1 MIACMDL
8 RDVLRVP
15 SGRGIDLKEVYP
27 QATPGLPKF
36 KGKPKG
42 WALAELETIGLDL
55 AKLQEKVY
63 ATAKVGAGDSRVLLI
78 LQAMDCGGKDG
89 AIKKVAG
96 TMNPQGLRVA
106 AFGPPTPEE
115 QAHDFLWRIRQALP
129 VPGYVGVFN
138 RSHYEDV
145 LVVRVHNLVPK
156 RTWQARYNK
165 INAFEKALATDG
177 FRIIKVMLHISPEE
191 QAKRLAQRLD
201 DPTKHWKFEPGD
213 IDERAYW
220 HDYQAAYEEAL
231 SKCSTDYAPW
241 YVVPADHKW
250 YRDWAVAT
258 ILRNTMADMGLDYP
272 PADFDVDTERARLK
286 ASELIKDE
294 HSVNAA

>member
-36 KGKPKG
+36 KGKPKA